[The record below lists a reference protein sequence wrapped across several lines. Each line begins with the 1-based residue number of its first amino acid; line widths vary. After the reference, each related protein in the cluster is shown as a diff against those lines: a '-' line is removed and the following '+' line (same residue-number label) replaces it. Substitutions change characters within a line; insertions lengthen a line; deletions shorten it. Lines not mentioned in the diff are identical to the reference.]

1 MIDKNLH
8 FRQEARAAKEWL
20 KNTPVP
26 KSDSVE
32 SLPHVHSDSC
42 GCSDFVRYLE
52 PFVIENG
59 QDVGKIKKPTVKE
72 ALDRVDLDVKLKKRR
87 ERKESLKI
95 PKKFNTNFAV
105 LDVLRG
111 MQKKPVSPADLV
123 LDSKKY
129 VHVGKGRYAWEY
141 LYHDAETGESFTF
154 VTKGKK
160 KVRQRSKYEILTE
173 RFALQRTMA
182 KVVPQ
187 YRVSKCLYTCRDSK
201 KHLSVYISSK
211 HGTVSVSNL
220 QTCGSVWHCP
230 VCAAKITEKRRAEV
244 QKAIADHQAAGGSVS
259 FVTRTVP
266 HYRSDSLISLRNR
279 FRKADA
285 IYRANGSY
293 KIIVKDK
300 KCKGASIK
308 VFELTVSDSNGW
320 HLHVH
325 ELYFHEPDAF
335 RGVAVSLNPDY
346 QEFLRSFEDGLY
358 KHWRTAA
365 LDAGFEEPSRAHGLQ
380 VQNGDFAA
388 EYFAKYGVE
397 PQGGWGI
404 DSELTKA
411 HIKKAKKG
419 YSPFDLFK
427 LYDDTKHPDLV
438 PILQEYAYAMQGQQ
452 QLIWSRGLKK
462 RFGISDK
469 TDEELVEELDD
480 VAVEV
485 AKICPKQWK
494 FIVKNGH
501 QVAFFLS
508 EESFYN
514 LMSYL
519 STEPDY
525 PAFSLFQNSDDFD

>member
-20 KNTPVP
+20 KSTSVP
-26 KSDSVE
+26 KSE
-32 SLPHVHSDSC
+32 STSELPHVHSDSC

-59 QDVGKIKKPTVKE
+59 QDVGKIKKPTIKE
-72 ALDRVDLDVKLKKRR
+72 ALDRLDLDAKLKKRQ
-87 ERKESLKI
+87 ERKESLKN

-105 LDVLRG
+105 LNVLRE
-111 MQKKPVSPADLV
+111 MQKKPVSPDDLV
-123 LDSKKY
+123 LDSKKF
-129 VHVGKGRYAWEY
+129 VDVGKGRYAWKY
-141 LYHDAETGESFTF
+141 FYHDANGESFTF

-160 KVRQRSKYEILTE
+160 KVRQRSKHEILTE

-182 KVVPQ
+182 KVVPEF
-187 YRVSKCLYTCRDSK
+187 RVSKCLYTCRDSK
-201 KHLSVYISSK
+201 KHLSVYVSLK

-244 QKAIADHQAAGGSVS
+244 QKAIAAHQAAGGSVS

-266 HYRSDSLISLRNR
+266 HYRSDSLISLRDR

-308 VFELTVSDSNGW
+308 VFELTVSEANGW

-365 LDAGFEEPSRAHGLQ
+365 LDAGFDEPSREHGLQ

-397 PQGGWGI
+397 PQSGWGI
-404 DSELTKA
+404 DSELTKS

-419 YSPFDLFK
+419 FSPFDLLK
-427 LYDDTKHPDLV
+427 LYQDTKHPDLL

-462 RFGISDK
+462 RFGITDK

-519 STEPDY
+519 SIEPDY

>member
-1 MIDKNLH
+1 MDAINSD
-8 FRQEARAAKEWL
+8 FRAEARAAKEWL
-20 KNTPVP
+20 KNTSVP
-26 KSDSVE
+26 KSEPVA
-32 SLPHVHSDSC
+32 HVHSDSC
-42 GCSDFVRYLE
+42 GCSDLTRYLA
-52 PFVIENG
+52 PYVIQNG
-59 QDVGKIKKPTVKE
+59 KNAGQIIVPTIKD
-72 ALDRVDLDVKLKKRR
+72 ALDRIDLDAKLKKRQ
-87 ERKESLKI
+87 ERKESLKN
-95 PKKFNTNFAV
+95 PKKFNTNFAI
-105 LDVLRG
+105 LDVLRS
-111 MQKKPVSPADLV
+111 QKKPFSPADLV

-129 VHVGKGRYAWEY
+129 VDVGKGRYSWKY
-141 LYHDAETGESFTF
+141 FYHDAKTGESFTF

-160 KVRQRSKYEILTE
+160 KVRERSKHEILTE
-173 RFALQRTMA
+173 RFSLQRTMS
-182 KVVPQ
+182 KVVPEF
-187 YRVSKCLYTCRDSK
+187 RVSKCLYTCRDSK

-230 VCAAKITEKRRAEV
+230 VCAAKITEKRRLEV
-244 QKAIADHQAAGGSVS
+244 QKAIVDHQAAGGSVS

-266 HYRSDSLISLRNR
+266 HYKSDSLILLRDR
-279 FRKADA
+279 FRKADS

-308 VFELTVSDSNGW
+308 VFELTVSEANGW

-325 ELYFHEPDAF
+325 ELYFHESDAF

-365 LDAGFEEPSRAHGLQ
+365 LKAGFYEPSRAHGLQ

-397 PQGGWGI
+397 PQSGWGI

-419 YSPFDLFK
+419 FSPFDLLK
-427 LYDDTKHPDLV
+427 LYHDTKHPDLI
-438 PILQEYAYAMQGQQ
+438 PILQEYAHAMQRQQ

-462 RFGISDK
+462 RFGITDK

-485 AKICPKQWK
+485 AKISPAQWK

-501 QVAFFLS
+501 QVSFFLS

-519 STEPDY
+519 ATESDY
-525 PAFSLFQNSDDFD
+525 PAFSLFQDSA

>member
-1 MIDKNLH
+1 MTAKNSD
-8 FRQEARAAKEWL
+8 FRAEARAAKEWL
-20 KNTPVP
+20 KNTPFP
-26 KSDSVE
+26 KFE
-32 SLPHVHSDSC
+32 PIPHVHSDSC
-42 GCSDFVRYLE
+42 GCSGFDRYLE
-52 PFVIENG
+52 PFVIQKGESVG
-59 QDVGKIKKPTVKE
+59 QLKKPTVKE
-72 ALDRVDLDVKLKKRR
+72 ALERLDLDTKLKKRR
-87 ERKESLKI
+87 ERKESLKN
-95 PKKFNTNFAV
+95 PKKFNTNFAI
-105 LDVLRG
+105 LDVLRQ
-111 MQKKPVSPADLV
+111 MQKKSVTTDDLV
-123 LDSKKY
+123 LDSSKY
-129 VHVGKGRYAWEY
+129 VPIGDGRYHWEY
-141 LYHDAETGESFTF
+141 LYRDSRTGEAFTF

-160 KVRQRSKYEILTE
+160 KVRQRSKREILTE
-173 RFALQRTMA
+173 RFSLQRTIA
-182 KVVPQ
+182 KVVPEF
-187 YRVSKCLYTCRDSK
+187 RISKCLYTCRDSK

-220 QTCGSVWHCP
+220 QTCGSVWLCP
-230 VCAAKITEKRRAEV
+230 VCAAKITEKRRGEV

-266 HYRSDSLISLRNR
+266 HYKSDSLLSLRNR

-293 KIIVKDK
+293 KIIVKNK
-300 KCKGASIK
+300 KCRGASIK
-308 VFELTVSDSNGW
+308 VFELTVSEANGW

-325 ELYFHEPDAF
+325 ELYFHEHDAF

-365 LDAGFEEPSRAHGLQ
+365 LKAGFDEPSRAHGLQ

-411 HIKKAKKG
+411 HIKQSKKG
-419 YSPFDLFK
+419 FSPFDLFK
-427 LYDDTKHPDLV
+427 LYQDTKHPDLV
-438 PILQEYAYAMQGQQ
+438 PILQEYAYATYRQE

-462 RFGISDK
+462 RFGITDK

-480 VAVEV
+480 LAVEV

-494 FIVKNGH
+494 FIVKHGH

-508 EESFYN
+508 EESFYL

-519 STEPDY
+519 ATEPDY
-525 PAFSLFQNSDDFD
+525 PPFSLFQDSD